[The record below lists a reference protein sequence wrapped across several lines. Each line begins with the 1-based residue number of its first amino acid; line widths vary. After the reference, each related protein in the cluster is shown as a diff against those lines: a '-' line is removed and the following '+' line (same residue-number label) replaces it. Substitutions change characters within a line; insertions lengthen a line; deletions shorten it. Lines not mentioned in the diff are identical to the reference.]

1 MTQLTY
7 LWNIMQRASNRL
19 EKINDLLKRELA
31 LLIQNEVRD
40 PRVGMASIT
49 EVRVSRDLSY
59 ADVYVTILG
68 KSDASQAAESMAALN
83 RAGGFLRS
91 LVAKNINLRT
101 TPKFKFIFDDSIA
114 RGQHLSSLI
123 DEALARDRNSHSSDD
138 D

>member
-1 MTQLTY
+1 
-7 LWNIMQRASNRL
+7 MQRASNRL